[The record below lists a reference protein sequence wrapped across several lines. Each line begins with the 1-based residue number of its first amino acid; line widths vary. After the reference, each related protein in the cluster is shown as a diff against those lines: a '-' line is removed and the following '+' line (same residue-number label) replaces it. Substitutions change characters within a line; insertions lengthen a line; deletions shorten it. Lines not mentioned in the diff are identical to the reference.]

1 MNKFEIE
8 ETFIKDIKIITPI
21 PFRDDRGWFMEV
33 FTKKPFKEA
42 GIPTN
47 FVQMNHSRSI
57 YGVIRGL
64 HFQWSPLMGKLMR
77 VTRGEAFIVAVD
89 IRKNSPTLGK
99 WYGDYFSEGNKKQ
112 MWAPA
117 GFARGFCS
125 LEDITEVQYLIT
137 GTWNPKNESEILWN
151 DPDIGISWPIGMTPM
166 SPRPEISEK
175 DAKAQ
180 SFKQWLTSENSN
192 KLMI

>member
-1 MNKFEIE
+1 
-8 ETFIKDIKIITPI
+8 
-21 PFRDDRGWFMEV
+21 
-33 FTKKPFKEA
+33 
-42 GIPTN
+42 
-47 FVQMNHSRSI
+47 
-57 YGVIRGL
+57 
-64 HFQWSPLMGKLMR
+64 
-77 VTRGEAFIVAVD
+77 
-89 IRKNSPTLGK
+89 
-99 WYGDYFSEGNKKQ
+99 

-166 SPRPEISEK
+166 SPRPEISAK